1 MVTRRKRSKE
11 KAVPQLEAR
20 AHEAGSPSASATGH
34 GDVRSLQR
42 LQGLTSMS
50 SEGCVDDYLR
60 HQDVQ
65 PHEEEGN
72 ERQPTMMALR
82 KYITG
87 LLPTTISVSN
97 CSSFDFFIL
106 NLTTRLIQKI
116 YIEISITF

>member
-34 GDVRSLQR
+34 GDVRSQQR
-42 LQGLTSMS
+42 LRGLTSMS
-50 SEGCVDDYLR
+50 SEGCVDDSLR

-72 ERQPTMMALR
+72 GRQSAMMGLR
-82 KYITG
+82 KYVTE
-87 LLPTTISVSN
+87 LLPTSIDF
-97 CSSFDFFIL
+97 SSPDSS
-106 NLTTRLIQKI
+106 
-116 YIEISITF
+116 SIKLLR

>member
-34 GDVRSLQR
+34 GDVRSLQ
-42 LQGLTSMS
+42 GLTSMS

-60 HQDVQ
+60 HLDVQ

-72 ERQPTMMALR
+72 GRQSAMMGLR
-82 KYITG
+82 KYVTE
-87 LLPTTISVSN
+87 LLPTSTDF
-97 CSSFDFFIL
+97 SSPDSS
-106 NLTTRLIQKI
+106 
-116 YIEISITF
+116 SIKLLR